1 MIPPPRRYRLLLSAV
16 LLLSAY
22 LIFQIAIGGL
32 LPYLLAVVLA
42 YLLLPVVNYIGR
54 ISPQRLRDRG
64 LARPLA
70 IVLVYFSAAAFVALI
85 LGFIVPPV
93 IQQLGQLINDA
104 PALYDNASEWFER
117 FRVGYEQSIPG
128 DIRETVES
136 TLQGGALSIMGAAQT
151 GITRTI
157 TAVSRIVSFSLGFV
171 VVPFFLFY
179 LLNDESQL
187 EQMVYSVVPK
197 GWQEDAYNLARI
209 VDDILSAY
217 IRGQL
222 ILAFFVGLMATVGLT
237 LLKVRFAFLLGI
249 GAGFFEVIPFV
260 GPILGAIPAVIL
272 AFLQEPVLALWTLIL
287 FAAIQQIENLLLVPR
302 IAGQSVRLHPAV
314 IMVVLVIG
322 NEVGGLLG
330 LLASVPATA
339 VVRDVVKYL
348 FIRLADELVTPAA
361 ALQRIRSEY
370 VEIEG

>member
-260 GPILGAIPAVIL
+260 GLIDR
-272 AFLQEPVLALWTLIL
+272 VL
-287 FAAIQQIENLLLVPR
+287 EEVPLK
-302 IAGQSVRLHPAV
+302 S
-314 IMVVLVIG
+314 
-322 NEVGGLLG
+322 
-330 LLASVPATA
+330 
-339 VVRDVVKYL
+339 
-348 FIRLADELVTPAA
+348 IRHE
-361 ALQRIRSEY
+361 
-370 VEIEG
+370 